1 MQFFEEW
8 SWLNVNE
15 LGRALDMAFEF
26 YKSVA
31 KILKLK
37 VRKFCSL
44 IPTFRE
50 VIGKNGEGWM
60 RGFDHT
66 QLEQG

>member
-1 MQFFEEW
+1 
-8 SWLNVNE
+8 
-15 LGRALDMAFEF
+15 MAFEF

-50 VIGKNGEGWM
+50 VIGENGEGWM

-66 QLEQG
+66 QLEQV